1 MQRHPALILS
11 LIKVTVDSLS
21 NYLYFESTLN
31 FALLELRII
40 HQEIGSLRD
49 ENKKQNT
56 KIAHLEEVIESQE
69 EKMDQKITKELDQRM
84 MMKVLKEDENQN
96 RSLPEK
102 VRNKRPYRLLP
113 FKTNYNDVPGDAIKD
128 GRSINPNR
136 HRFYGPPT
144 SCFDLSQLGYT
155 LNGFYLVQLVNITTE
170 TKVETVYCA
179 FEQPEGTSLNQSIV
193 EKRGD
198 YLKLNDVII
207 RKRVGGGI
215 HFYAHMIQDGQLNFK
230 VSSSGNLIFRMV
242 FLNMGRAFNEKTGT
256 FTAPINGVYQ
266 FIFKGTTSKEVS
278 SVVIGLFRNSDLLT
292 YTKPSADSNV
302 IVATLKL
309 TKGDRIYLK
318 TLIGNGNILT
328 LLGDSTASFSG
339 SLLEELE

>member
-1 MQRHPALILS
+1 M
-11 LIKVTVDSLS
+11 
-21 NYLYFESTLN
+21 
-31 FALLELRII
+31 I

-49 ENKKQNT
+49 ENKKQNM
-56 KIAHLEEVIESQE
+56 KIAHLEGVIGSQE
-69 EKMDQKITKELDQRM
+69 ERIDQKITKELDQRM
-84 MMKVLKEDENQN
+84 VVLKEAENLS
-96 RSLPEK
+96 RSSPEK
-102 VRNKRPYRLLP
+102 VRHKRPYRLLP
-113 FKTNYNDVPGDAIKD
+113 LKTNSNDVPGDDIKKD
-128 GRSINPNR
+128 GSIVSNR

-144 SCFDLSQLGYT
+144 SCLDLSQLGYT
-155 LNGFYLVQLVNITTE
+155 LNGFYMVKLANIITE
-170 TKVETVYCA
+170 TRVETIYCA

-193 EKRGD
+193 EKRGE
-198 YLKLNDVII
+198 YLKLNDVTNQ
-207 RKRVGGGI
+207 KRVGGGI
-215 HFYAHMIQDGQLNFK
+215 HFYAQMTQDDQLNYK
-230 VSSSGNLIFRMV
+230 VSSMDSLTFDV
-242 FLNMGRAFNEKTGT
+242 VYLNMGSAFNGKAGT

-266 FIFKGTTSKEVS
+266 FIFKGTTSKKVS
-278 SVVIGLFRNSDLLT
+278 SAVIALFRNSDSLT